1 MFSYSV
7 YRGDEICVRVLGD
20 CHDFHLVQGGTLI
33 EAWCGIPRRFEELQ
47 PTTIPHSKIKDILNK
62 NSSTVLPKNEWR
74 MYMQL
79 SCLRK
84 GCILFCRKKPV

>member
-20 CHDFHLVQGGTLI
+20 CYYFHRIQGGTLI
-33 EAWCGIPRRFEELQ
+33 EAWCGISRKFEELQ
-47 PTTIPHSKIKDILNK
+47 PKTIPHSKLKDILK
-62 NSSTVLPKNEWR
+62 NSPTVLPKNEWQT
-74 MYMQL
+74 YIQI

-84 GCILFCRKKPV
+84 G